1 MALGEITLAT
11 PDGTDDE
18 VRSSRP
24 LSLKAVA
31 TGPAPDRRLEDWIAG
46 NLDGEADRAESNLWT
61 QLVGELPTVR
71 GSRPGG
77 KGSERGAK
85 PRGAWNRFSVVYRRG
100 VAVVRLTD
108 RALVKQSE
116 IRELADDLADL
127 IAVGNQRIVLN
138 FSKVERLGS
147 WIVAA
152 AVEGHRRC
160 EAIEGGRL
168 KVCGLTRQLAEIFQI
183 IGMGRRIVLC
193 DDEQAAIDGPWP
205 AAPGPRALPIDIL
218 EALVHASALPPIRG
232 GAPVE
237 SAKVQVSAAPAAK
250 PGDPRSMAGKV
261 WLGVNYGGSK
271 GKGRMIPVA
280 GDTFVVGRDQTTD
293 LRLAS
298 HHVSKRHAAVE
309 VRGGRVFLRD
319 LGSTNGTLLNGEPL
333 RGVEAELHS
342 EDKIRFGPIRCKIWI
357 GLTRAEME
365 YIGALAPAS
374 SPADPPTPAADAP
387 AEPFPTEHLATFEP
401 ATAPPDAEYADA
413 DAAVRIKSEV
423 LQDVL
428 VVTPIVTDLDG
439 EEANEALR
447 LKLHELSERAL
458 PRRVVVNLEF
468 VGRLTRQTI
477 GVLLAHHLRL
487 DRVGGGLRIC
497 EAHPRIMAL
506 LDQVRLTMLVDC
518 YPSLDEAVLAAWTDH
533 ASTDTSEI

>member
-1 MALGEITLAT
+1 MALGEIALAT
-11 PDGTDDE
+11 TPDEAEGE
-18 VRSSRP
+18 AGPSRP
-24 LSLKAVA
+24 LSLKAA
-31 TGPAPDRRLEDWIAG
+31 TAGAAPDRRLEDWIAG
-46 NLDGEADRAESNLWT
+46 NLDGDADRPETNVWT
-61 QLVGELPTVR
+61 QLVGDLPTAR
-71 GSRPGG
+71 RSRPGI
-77 KGSERGAK
+77 KGSDRGVVS
-85 PRGAWNRFSVVYRRG
+85 RGAWNRFSVVYRRG

-160 EAIEGGRL
+160 EAAEGGRL
-168 KVCGLTRQLAEIFQI
+168 KVCGLTRPLAEVFKI

-218 EALVHASALPPIRG
+218 EALVQASALPLIRG
-232 GAPVE
+232 GSPVE
-237 SAKVQVSAAPAAK
+237 GASAQVQAAPSARADS
-250 PGDPRSMAGKV
+250 PPSLAGKV
-261 WLGVNYGGSK
+261 WLGVQYGGS
-271 GKGRMIPVA
+271 KGRMIPVA
-280 GDTFVVGRDQTTD
+280 GDTFVVGRDHNSD
-293 LRLAS
+293 LRLGS
-298 HHVSKRHAAVE
+298 RHVSKRHAAVE
-309 VRGGRVFLRD
+309 IRGGRVFLRD
-319 LGSTNGTLLNGEPL
+319 LGSTNGTVLNGEPL
-333 RGVEAELHS
+333 RDAEAELRS
-342 EDKIRFGPIRCKIWI
+342 EDKIRFGPIRCKVWI
-357 GLTRAEME
+357 GLSRAEME
-365 YIGALAPAS
+365 CIGALAPAS
-374 SPADPPTPAADAP
+374 SPVEPTTPEAAAP
-387 AEPFPTEHLATFEP
+387 ADPFPTEHLAAFGS
-401 ATAPPDAEYADA
+401 ATAPDAEHAD
-413 DAAVRIKSEV
+413 DDAVRIKCEV

-447 LKLHELSERAL
+447 LRLHELSEQPL

-468 VGRLTRQTI
+468 VARLTRQTI

-518 YPSLDEAVLAAWTDH
+518 YPCLDEAVLAAWTAHPSAD
-533 ASTDTSEI
+533 AAES